1 MRKKKKE
8 EKKERKNIFLAF
20 VFCVPDLK
28 AERWINITADQ
39 ISKSNSCQTI
49 DNFVISLLLMSFP
62 FPQRQS
68 SHNDVFLLS
77 RINVHILVL
86 DTGRS

>member
-1 MRKKKKE
+1 MKEKKKE

-49 DNFVISLLLMSFP
+49 DDFVISLLLMSFT

-86 DTGRS
+86 DTGTS